1 MKTFSDIFSCLKRV
15 INRVGNRVA
24 TTALFMVAAV
34 TMSFAQDI
42 TIIEGSIGSYSVEN
56 HEGNTFF
63 WTLNDDAFKVLDS
76 TYIDFF
82 GIQNS
87 TDITV
92 QFLDRDRTMPQLVY
106 LAVTET
112 GKSGCSTT
120 RALSIEI
127 EPNNMY
133 LEFAE
138 NSTQDC
144 YTIDDYLA
152 PLKVGVNFRDK
163 KAEVPIPESRF
174 PLLVSYT
181 VKNITPGYETAALPG
196 NGNLPIKIEYN
207 ENNEYTL
214 LITEAKGLPD
224 QTMIYELEITSVV
237 DKHFATIEDN
247 KDGGYKMQIRVIN
260 HLPQTGNMEMAM
272 AYSIVMERM

>member
-15 INRVGNRVA
+15 INKVGNRVA

-42 TIIEGSIGSYSVEN
+42 TIIEGSVGRYSVEY

-63 WTLNDDAFKVLDS
+63 WTLNDDAYKVLDS
-76 TYIDFF
+76 TYVDFF
-82 GIQNS
+82 GIQKQ

-106 LAVTET
+106 LVVTET
-112 GKSGCSTT
+112 GKNGCSTK

-133 LEFAE
+133 LEFAK

-144 YTIDDYLA
+144 YSVDDYLA
-152 PLKVGVNFRDK
+152 SLNVGVNFNDK
-163 KAEVPIPESRF
+163 KAGVPIPESRF
-174 PLLVSYT
+174 PLNVRYSIVNT
-181 VKNITPGYETAALPG
+181 VTNDTVYH
-196 NGNLPIKIEYN
+196 NVVVEYN
-207 ENNEYTL
+207 ESNKYTL
-214 LITEAKGLPD
+214 LVTDAKGEPD
-224 QTMIYELEITSVV
+224 QTVTYWLEIISVV
-237 DKHFATIEDN
+237 DKQLAEIEKDP
-247 KDGGYKMQIRVIN
+247 KDGGNRMQIRVIN

-272 AYSIVMERM
+272 AYSVVMERM

>member
-1 MKTFSDIFSCLKRV
+1 M
-15 INRVGNRVA
+15 
-24 TTALFMVAAV
+24 LFR
-34 TMSFAQDI
+34 S
-42 TIIEGSIGSYSVEN
+42 
-56 HEGNTFF
+56 
-63 WTLNDDAFKVLDS
+63 
-76 TYIDFF
+76 
-82 GIQNS
+82 
-87 TDITV
+87 
-92 QFLDRDRTMPQLVY
+92 
-106 LAVTET
+106 
-112 GKSGCSTT
+112 
-120 RALSIEI
+120 
-127 EPNNMY
+127 

-163 KAEVPIPESRF
+163 TAGVPIPESRF

-181 VKNITPGYETAALPG
+181 VKNITPGFETAALPG
-196 NGNLPIKIEYN
+196 NGDLPIKIEYN

-237 DKHFATIEDN
+237 DKHLATIEDN

-272 AYSIVMERM
+272 AYSVVMERM